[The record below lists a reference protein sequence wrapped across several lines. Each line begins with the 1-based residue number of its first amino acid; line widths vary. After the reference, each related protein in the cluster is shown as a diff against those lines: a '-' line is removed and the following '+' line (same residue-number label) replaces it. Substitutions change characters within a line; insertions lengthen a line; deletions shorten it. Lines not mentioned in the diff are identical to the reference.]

1 MECRKSDILNCW
13 IFDFTENKCRLCI
26 KGFILNKDGVCDKS
40 ELYQC
45 AREGYIKNLS

>member
-1 MECRKSDILNCW
+1 
-13 IFDFTENKCRLCI
+13 
-26 KGFILNKDGVCDKS
+26 LNKDGVCDKS